1 METTRNLENGLNLVG
16 RILLSHIFILSG
28 VTKITGYA
36 GTQQYMESMGVPGI
50 LLPLVI
56 LVELGAGLA
65 LLVGWQT
72 RIAAWILAAFTVVS
86 AVIFH
91 TNFADQMQMIN
102 FMKNLSITGGLLFV
116 AAYGAGELSVD
127 RRLAKSGGK
136 VGTPVG
142 SH

>member
-1 METTRNLENGLNLVG
+1 METTRNMENGLNLVG

-28 VTKITGYA
+28 ITKITGYA
-36 GTQQYMESMGVPGI
+36 GTQQYMESMGVSGM

-72 RIAAWILAAFTVVS
+72 RIAAWTLAAFTVAS

-91 TNFADQMQMIN
+91 TNFADQMQMIS
-102 FMKNLSITGGLLFV
+102 FMKNVAITGGLLFV
-116 AAYGAGELSVD
+116 AAYGAGVLSVD
-127 RRLAKSGGK
+127 HKLAKSGPK